1 MRAIKFMK
9 DELLIV
15 ERIEDGIVTIEKSE
29 NEFYDIKL
37 SEFDCEV
44 HEGDVLMLVNGKYS
58 VDKEKTE
65 ELRQISVYLQNAA
78 FGSDETDK

>member
-1 MRAIKFMK
+1 MK

-29 NEFYDIKL
+29 NEFFNIKL
-37 SEFDCEV
+37 SELDCDV
-44 HEGDVLMLVNGKYS
+44 HEGDVLTLVNGSYS

-65 ELRQISVYLQNAA
+65 ELRKIAVYLQNTA
-78 FGSDETDK
+78 FGIDETDK